1 MQRVEVIT
9 RGERRRRWSPEEK
22 QAIVA
27 ESLAP
32 GASATAV
39 ARKYGI
45 GTGLLCKW
53 RHAVSGH
60 GAAEAVHLAAV
71 DVAGGVPRVEGRVA
85 VLSSRPSGLIEIM
98 LPGAVCVRVDAT
110 VDERTLHR
118 VLCALRR

>member
-1 MQRVEVIT
+1 VEVIT
-9 RGERRRRWSPEEK
+9 RAERRRRWSPEEK

-45 GTGLLCKW
+45 GTRLLYKW
-53 RHAVSGH
+53 RHAVLGH
-60 GAAEAVHLAAV
+60 RAAEAAHLAAV
-71 DVAGGVPRVEGRVA
+71 DVVDAAPRVDGRVA
-85 VLSSRPSGLIEIM
+85 VFSNKPPGLIEIM

-110 VDERTLHR
+110 VDERALHR
-118 VLCALRR
+118 VLHALRQ